1 MDINRISSSK
11 VVVLIG
17 LLIIVVIDSSSSG
30 SGVVVCYGT
39 ALNDAESL
47 VVTRVQ
53 VLGSYLQHLGGE
65 EVLVRWAK
73 GKWLINRPPNLSL
86 ITLSPWNGPDFTG
99 RCATTRGSNF

>member
-53 VLGSYLQHLGGE
+53 VL
-65 EVLVRWAK
+65 
-73 GKWLINRPPNLSL
+73 
-86 ITLSPWNGPDFTG
+86 
-99 RCATTRGSNF
+99 